1 MLADETPIKGVR
13 YNVQLLLN
21 GWVLSA
27 LLWCFGSGIQFVA
40 GSVLDGWLVR
50 IGLYIEVVGWA
61 CGLISAVVFMM
72 LIGIYFTGRRKGKI
86 L

>member
-1 MLADETPIKGVR
+1 MLAGETPIKGVR

-27 LLWCFGSGIQFVA
+27 LLWCFGSGMQSLA
-40 GSVLDGWLVR
+40 GNILDGWLIR
-50 IGLYIEVVGWA
+50 IGFYIEVVGWS
-61 CGLISAVVFMM
+61 CGLISVIIFIALSGV
-72 LIGIYFTGRRKGKI
+72 YFYARRKGKI